1 MLFPVL
7 LLLKLVIGAL
17 IIDASALSWHDLKWP
32 RDLRPLAHHDLLYM
46 GQISEEDRGD
56 FNATLRNFLVP
67 RVVGSQKHREVREF
81 IVRSLKDLDWDV
93 EEDCFD
99 GQTPH
104 GIKPFCNVIATLN
117 PSACHR
123 LVLACH
129 YDSLLHKEG
138 TFIGATDSAV
148 PCAQLLYL
156 ARSLNGKLQNQ
167 KTRGDGLTL
176 QLVFFDGEEAFER
189 WSSHDSLYG
198 SRHLAQK
205 WHEDRTSAERLESC
219 LERSEIANQIDRMEV
234 MVLLDLLG
242 AENPRFYSYF
252 GETQPVYR
260 RLVNIE
266 SRLNDA
272 GLMELPRRRRR
283 TNYFSNS
290 STVGFIEDDHIPFL
304 KRSVPIVHIIP
315 SPFPD
320 VWHTLDDNEQNLHHP
335 TISNLNK
342 IFKAFVSEYLQL

>member
-7 LLLKLVIGAL
+7 LLLKLLIGAL

-81 IVRSLKDLDWDV
+81 IVRSLKDLNWDV

-104 GIKPFCNVIATLN
+104 GIKPFCNVRATLN

-129 YDSLLHKEG
+129 YDSLLHKQG

-156 ARSLNGKLQNQ
+156 ARSLNGQAA
-167 KTRGDGLTL
+167 
-176 QLVFFDGEEAFER
+176 EPEHER
-189 WSSHDSLYG
+189 
-198 SRHLAQK
+198 R
-205 WHEDRTSAERLESC
+205 
-219 LERSEIANQIDRMEV
+219 RSDA
-234 MVLLDLLG
+234 
-242 AENPRFYSYF
+242 S
-252 GETQPVYR
+252 
-260 RLVNIE
+260 
-266 SRLNDA
+266 A
-272 GLMELPRRRRR
+272 GL
-283 TNYFSNS
+283 F
-290 STVGFIEDDHIPFL
+290 
-304 KRSVPIVHIIP
+304 
-315 SPFPD
+315 
-320 VWHTLDDNEQNLHHP
+320 
-335 TISNLNK
+335 
-342 IFKAFVSEYLQL
+342 